1 MGIPSSL
8 YLGLFWPLFI
18 GKILRGGPCLVVFW
32 IKLLTM
38 SNLSHSSS
46 FTHCCYFYFYYYDFV
61 AFCLCYENTS
71 SPSALMLFIVLLP
84 FRSSVLSLSITSLVL
99 DPWLVIIVY
108 HSYHFQCGTHPPYH
122 PLESSAPSPSH
133 QHFAGRLWQPRGRF
147 TLRQGLGPRSQEA
160 RNMDKQ
166 RRLRCRKLAILAMWS
181 LRPKRDETWKW
192 RHSIQMSPFFFPG

>member
-1 MGIPSSL
+1 
-8 YLGLFWPLFI
+8 
-18 GKILRGGPCLVVFW
+18 
-32 IKLLTM
+32 
-38 SNLSHSSS
+38 
-46 FTHCCYFYFYYYDFV
+46 
-61 AFCLCYENTS
+61 
-71 SPSALMLFIVLLP
+71 MLFIVLLP

-192 RHSIQMSPFFFPG
+192 RHSIQMSPFFFRFKSCSYFKQLDLIWNVKPSFFPARWFHGFVHPFLEMIHTWTKYLLDGLNIARPNKCYW